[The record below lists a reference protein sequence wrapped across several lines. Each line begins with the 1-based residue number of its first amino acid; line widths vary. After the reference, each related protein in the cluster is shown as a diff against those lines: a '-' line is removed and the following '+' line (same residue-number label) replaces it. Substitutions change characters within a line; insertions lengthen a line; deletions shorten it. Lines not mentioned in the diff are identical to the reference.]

1 MDAPGAAAYSRSMW
15 HARSLDRLNLT
26 SLRLFLAVC
35 EEGTLTKAARR
46 EAIAPSAISKRL
58 ADLEAALG
66 VTLFDRRAK
75 GMSLTASGE
84 TLLHHAR
91 RLVANAERIAVE
103 MSEHARGIRGFI
115 RMLSNLSGI
124 VQFLPEDLQAF
135 LVAHPSIKIELEE
148 RPSTGVVEGVAAG
161 LAEIGI
167 CSDDVEAAGLRCLPY
182 RADRLVVVMRPDN
195 PLAGR
200 RSVAFRDTLA
210 QDHIGLHAA
219 SSIYT
224 RSLIE
229 ARLAGAPLKLRI
241 HVPGFDAVCRM
252 AQAGMGIG
260 IVPSRAFALLG
271 PPMGLTAATLADAW
285 GRRVL
290 QIVTGHRPLTPL
302 AALLVEHLQRGAG
315 QTFAE

>member
-1 MDAPGAAAYSRSMW
+1 M
-15 HARSLDRLNLT
+15 LDRINLT
-26 SLRLFLAVC
+26 SLRLLLAVH
-35 EEGTLTKAARR
+35 EEGTLTKAAAR

-58 ADLEAALG
+58 ADLELALG
-66 VTLFDRRAK
+66 VTLFERSAK
-75 GMSLTASGE
+75 GMVLTPSGE

-91 RLVANAERIAVE
+91 RMLVSAEQIAVE
-103 MSEHARGIRGFI
+103 MAEHARGARGFI

-135 LVAHPSIKIELEE
+135 LVDHPSVKIDLEE

-167 CSDDVEAAGLRCLPY
+167 CSDDVETGRLQRLPY

-200 RSVAFRDTLA
+200 ASVAFRDTLA
-210 QDHIGLHAA
+210 QDHIGLHLA

-229 ARLAGAPLKLRI
+229 ARLAAMPLKLRI

-260 IVPSRAFALLG
+260 IVPGRAFALLG
-271 PPMGLTAATLADAW
+271 EPMGLTAVPLADDW
-285 GRRVL
+285 GARTL
-290 QIVTGHRPLTPL
+290 QIVIGQAPLAPP
-302 AALLVEHLQRGAG
+302 AALLLAHLRRQE
-315 QTFAE
+315 AEPS

>member
-1 MDAPGAAAYSRSMW
+1 MW
-15 HARSLDRLNLT
+15 NARSFDRINLT

-35 EEGTLTKAARR
+35 EEGTLTGAARR

-66 VTLFDRRAK
+66 VSLFDRRAK
-75 GMSLTASGE
+75 GMALTPSGE

-91 RLVANAERIAVE
+91 RMMMDAERIAVE
-103 MSEHARGIRGFI
+103 MSEHSRGIRGFI

-124 VQFLPEDLQAF
+124 VQFLPEDLQSF
-135 LVAHPSIKIELEE
+135 LVAHPFIKIDLEE
-148 RPSTGVVEGVAAG
+148 RPSTGVVEGVASG
-161 LAEIGI
+161 LAELGI
-167 CSDDVEAAGLRCLPY
+167 CSDDVEAEGLQRRPY
-182 RADRLVVVMRPDN
+182 RTDRLVVVMRPDN

-200 RSVAFRDTLA
+200 PSLAFRDTLA

-229 ARLAGAPLKLRI
+229 ARLAGTPLRLRI

-260 IVPSRAFALLG
+260 IVPSRAFELLG
-271 PPMGLTAATLADAW
+271 QPMGLTAAPLADAW
-285 GRRVL
+285 GMRVL
-290 QIVTGHRPLTPL
+290 QIVTGNRPLSPL
-302 AALLVEHLQRGAG
+302 ATLLVKHLQG
-315 QTFAE
+315 QAELSFAPGERSLSKDQ